1 MKLSKEELEI
11 IVSWAREAQNA
22 CDSQKRE
29 WVIENAVLSNRMY
42 SQLIYVENFG
52 SNED

>member
-22 CDSQKRE
+22 CDSQRRE
-29 WVIENAVLSNRMY
+29 WVIKNAVLSNRIN
-42 SQLIYVENFG
+42 SQLIYLNRE
-52 SNED
+52 E